1 MLSQQRASLA
11 EPRRASPPAHVR
23 VCVRLRPCS
32 QGDPCIRGLD
42 SRSLEIIYWR
52 NKMETL
58 QYEFD
63 TFYGDPAT
71 QNDIYTGS
79 VRPVL
84 CHLLEGQNASVLAYG
99 RTGAGKTHTMLGST
113 EQPGVIPRALRDV
126 LQMTRE
132 ASRSPGAEEW
142 DFSVSMSYLEI
153 YQEKRLSS
161 LADVHSRGA
170 FSVLDPV
177 PVTA

>member
-1 MLSQQRASLA
+1 MLSQQKASLA

-42 SRSLEIIYWR
+42 SRSLEIINWR
-52 NKMETL
+52 NKMETI
-58 QYEFD
+58 QFD
-63 TFYGDPAT
+63 TFYGDQAT

-99 RTGAGKTHTMLGST
+99 RTGAG
-113 EQPGVIPRALRDV
+113 E
-126 LQMTRE
+126 
-132 ASRSPGAEEW
+132 
-142 DFSVSMSYLEI
+142 
-153 YQEKRLSS
+153 
-161 LADVHSRGA
+161 
-170 FSVLDPV
+170 
-177 PVTA
+177 